1 MPELAS
7 LQNNGKETM
16 NKIFALNVTVIWLH
30 SNKKRK
36 SNNCIHSTH
45 DKHRAWRTVFERWQ
59 GLWTVVRAEIRKRI
73 YPSSRRVMVWM
84 VNVYHRNWKV
94 LPCSIYKR
102 SKERHIL
109 NKDSRHTLSKA
120 SNKFSMFI
128 TKSLSVIELTTGNW
142 VYGM

>member
-16 NKIFALNVTVIWLH
+16 NKIFALNVTVIWLN

-59 GLWTVVRAEIRKRI
+59 DDMSVDNSK
-73 YPSSRRVMVWM
+73 SRNKEE
-84 VNVYHRNWKV
+84 NVSF
-94 LPCSIYKR
+94 L
-102 SKERHIL
+102 KES
-109 NKDSRHTLSKA
+109 NGMNGECLSQ
-120 SNKFSMFI
+120 
-128 TKSLSVIELTTGNW
+128 ELESAT
-142 VYGM
+142 M